1 MDLETPITT
10 QEQFDEAIKARLAKQ
25 SKKFEGYTSPEDL
38 AGIKADYDK
47 RLGELNE
54 ALKVANEKAGG
65 YDKEIADRDAKI
77 KGYEMGLLK
86 QRVAREAGLPYELH
100 TRLTGETE
108 EELAKDAKAL
118 AALVKSNS
126 TPAPLANPEPPI
138 NAGDSETAAYK
149 KMLKS
154 MKGE

>member
-1 MDLETPITT
+1 MELETPITT

-47 RLGELNE
+47 RLNELNE
-54 ALKVANEKAGG
+54 ALKAANEKAGG

-77 KGYEMGLLK
+77 KGYETGLLK
-86 QRVAREAGLPYELH
+86 QRIAREAGLPYELH

-118 AALVKSNS
+118 AALVKSTA
-126 TPAPLANPEPPI
+126 TPAPLANPEPHI
-138 NAGDSETAAYK
+138 SEDSGTAAYK
-149 KMLKS
+149 KMLKT